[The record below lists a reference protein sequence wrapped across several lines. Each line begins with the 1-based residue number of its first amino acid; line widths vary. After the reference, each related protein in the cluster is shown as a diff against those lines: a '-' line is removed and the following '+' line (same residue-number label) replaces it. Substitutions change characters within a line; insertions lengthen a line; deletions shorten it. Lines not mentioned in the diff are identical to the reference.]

1 MARSRRKNE
10 PNKNFVGFFVG
21 EVGYAFPIA
30 DVREIIHPLDV
41 SPLPDAPETVLGV
54 ANVRGE
60 LVTVV
65 DLRERFRKRD
75 IPRGEM
81 GSKDHLDRD
90 RSKWIVLHRQQ
101 HLVAAVV
108 DRVTDVFGGSADPY
122 TAGERGM
129 DRTGITGV
137 LRVQGEIIFVVDR
150 SLVDREVPL

>member
-65 DLRERFRKRD
+65 D
-75 IPRGEM
+75 
-81 GSKDHLDRD
+81 HLDRD
-90 RSKWIVLHRQQ
+90 RSKWIVLRRKQ

>member
-65 DLRERFRKRD
+65 DLRERFRKKDLHLTGLRD
-75 IPRGEM
+75 HP
-81 GSKDHLDRD
+81 DRD
-90 RSKWIVLHRQQ
+90 RSKWIVLHRKQ

-122 TAGERGM
+122 SAGERGM
-129 DRTGITGV
+129 DRNGITGV